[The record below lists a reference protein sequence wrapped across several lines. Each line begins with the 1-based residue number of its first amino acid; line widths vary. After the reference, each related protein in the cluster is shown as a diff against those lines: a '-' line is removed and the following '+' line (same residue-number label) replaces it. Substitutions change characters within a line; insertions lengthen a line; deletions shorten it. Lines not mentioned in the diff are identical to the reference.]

1 MRKLE
6 LIIRGGHV
14 IDPANHVDA
23 VLDIGVCDG
32 RISAIEHS
40 IDPELGD
47 ATYDASGKIVTPGLV
62 DLHVHGYHLVS
73 PLGVPVD
80 HYCLGRGVTTA
91 VDAGSSGCSTFAGFR
106 AFAIERAKT
115 RLLAFLN
122 ISCSGLAFGGL
133 GGDDSVPGELEL
145 LKLASVRG
153 CVDCVE
159 LNRDVLVG
167 VKIRLSASIADEG
180 RNEAEAYRRA
190 LEASQALRLPLM
202 VHHALS
208 TVSIDDCPGRM
219 QPGDIYTHAYHGFT
233 SSIVDAVTREPHRA
247 VIEARKRGVVF
258 DIGHGQGSF
267 NWTVAELCAREGFWP
282 DTISTDIHSGT
293 CEGPA
298 YDMPTVM
305 TRLLHVGMPLN
316 EVIARSTIEPAK
328 CIGWQDRIGTL
339 GVGREADIA
348 VLSVEDVDM
357 VLEDCQSQLR
367 RIKQRLVP
375 QAVWRAGVV
384 HAITHPKR
392 FPNPET
398 IQAQRSWWQ
407 QLQIRDESQS
417 AAL

>member
-1 MRKLE
+1 
-6 LIIRGGHV
+6 V
-14 IDPANHVDA
+14 
-23 VLDIGVCDG
+23 
-32 RISAIEHS
+32 
-40 IDPELGD
+40 
-47 ATYDASGKIVTPGLV
+47 
-62 DLHVHGYHLVS
+62 
-73 PLGVPVD
+73 
-80 HYCLGRGVTTA
+80 
-91 VDAGSSGCSTFAGFR
+91 
-106 AFAIERAKT
+106 KT

-133 GGDDSVPGELEL
+133 GGDDSVPGELDL

-159 LNRDVLVG
+159 QNRDALVG

-208 TVSIDDCPGRM
+208 TVSLDDCPGRM
-219 QPGDIYTHAYHGFT
+219 QAGDIYTHSYHGFV
-233 SSIVDAVTREPHRA
+233 SSIVDAATRKPHRA
-247 VIEARKRGVVF
+247 VIESRERGVFF

-267 NWTVAELCAREGFWP
+267 NWTVAEICAREGFWP

-339 GVGREADIA
+339 GVGREADIV

-367 RIKQRLVP
+367 RIRRRIVP
-375 QAVWRAGVV
+375 QAVWRAGVA
-384 HAITHPKR
+384 HSITHPKR

-398 IQAQRSWWQ
+398 VQAQQAWWQ
-407 QLQIRDESQS
+407 QLQIRDESLS